1 MLSPDLAQVYKM
13 NDKKRVYIRTDRN
26 GTKYFA
32 DYTCKRCGGQGGLPQ
47 WIYTGY
53 TCYECG
59 GTGVAAKPEIFK
71 EYTPEYAAKLEERR
85 SKAREKKRLERIEQI
100 KNKLPEIYQDHGFSS
115 EGKIYVVTGNT
126 YEIREE
132 LKAAGAK
139 WFSALR
145 SWGFT
150 EDTDK
155 YPTVQISF
163 DECYTVDMETG
174 CVNWNY
180 ETGNEDLIKSK
191 MPKVEN
197 SLESSFIGSIGDKL
211 DQVVT
216 FVRYFEYERDSYSGW
231 GKEIARI
238 YKFVD
243 EHGNILIWNTGSW
256 KTLQEGK
263 RYNLKGKIKE
273 HNTYNGENQ
282 TILTRCTIT
291 KVEEAQASSRK
302 ETTWKI

>member
-71 EYTPEYAAKLEERR
+71 EYTPEYAAKLEERG

-291 KVEEAQASSRK
+291 KVEEA
-302 ETTWKI
+302 

>member
-47 WIYTGY
+47 WTYTGY

-71 EYTPEYAAKLEERR
+71 EYTPEYEAKLEERR

-100 KNKLPEIYQDHGFSS
+100 KSELPEIYQRHGFSS
-115 EGKIYVVTGNT
+115 EGKIFVVIGNT

-150 EDTDK
+150 ENTDK

-163 DECYTVDMETG
+163 DECYIVDMETG
-174 CVNWNY
+174 YVNWNY

-263 RYNLKGKIKE
+263 QYNLKGKIKE
-273 HNTYNGENQ
+273 YNTYNGENQ

-291 KVEEAQASSRK
+291 KVEEA
-302 ETTWKI
+302 

>member
-85 SKAREKKRLERIEQI
+85 SKAREKKCLERIEQI

-256 KTLQEGK
+256 KTLHEGK

-291 KVEEAQASSRK
+291 KVEEA
-302 ETTWKI
+302 

>member
-282 TILTRCTIT
+282 TILIRCTIT
-291 KVEEAQASSRK
+291 KVEEA
-302 ETTWKI
+302 

>member
-211 DQVVT
+211 DQVVI

-291 KVEEAQASSRK
+291 KVEEA
-302 ETTWKI
+302 

>member
-1 MLSPDLAQVYKM
+1 MSVDLAQLYKA
-13 NDKKRVYIRTDRN
+13 NDKKRVYIRTDKN

-32 DYTCKRCGGQGGLPQ
+32 DYVCKRCGGQGGLPQ
-47 WIYTGY
+47 WTSTGY

-59 GTGVAAKPEIFK
+59 GTGVAAKPDIYK
-71 EYTPEYAAKLEERR
+71 EYTPEYEAKLEERR
-85 SKAREKKRLERIEQI
+85 AKAIEKKRLERIEQV
-100 KNKLPEIYQDHGFSS
+100 KNKLPEIYQNHGFSS
-115 EGKIYVVTGNT
+115 DGKIFVVTGNT

-155 YPTVQISF
+155 YLTVEISF

-174 CVNWNY
+174 YVNWNY

-191 MPKVEN
+191 MPKEEGK
-197 SLESSFIGSIGDKL
+197 SESEFIGAVGDKFS
-211 DQVVT
+211 QVVT
-216 FVRYFEYERDSYSGW
+216 FVRYFEYERNSYSGW
-231 GKEIARI
+231 GKELARI

-243 EHGNILIWNTGSW
+243 DSGNVLIWNTSSW
-256 KTLQEGK
+256 KNLQEGTK
-263 RYNLKGKIKE
+263 YTIKAKVKE
-273 HNTYNGENQ
+273 HNTYQGEKQ
-282 TILTRCTIT
+282 TILTRCNI
-291 KVEEAQASSRK
+291 VEAA
-302 ETTWKI
+302 

>member
-47 WIYTGY
+47 WTYTGY

-71 EYTPEYAAKLEERR
+71 EYTPEYEAKLEERR

-100 KNKLPEIYQDHGFSS
+100 KSELPEIYQKHGFSS
-115 EGKIYVVTGNT
+115 EGKIFVVTGNT

-155 YPTVQISF
+155 YPTIQISF

-174 CVNWNY
+174 YVNWNY

-291 KVEEAQASSRK
+291 KVEEA
-302 ETTWKI
+302 

>member
-1 MLSPDLAQVYKM
+1 MLSPDLAQVYKA

-71 EYTPEYAAKLEERR
+71 EYTPEYEAKLEERR

-100 KNKLPEIYQDHGFSS
+100 KGELPEIYQKHGFSS
-115 EGKIYVVTGNT
+115 EGKIFVVTGNT

-155 YPTVQISF
+155 YPTIQISF

-174 CVNWNY
+174 YVNWNY

-291 KVEEAQASSRK
+291 KVEEA
-302 ETTWKI
+302 

>member
-1 MLSPDLAQVYKM
+1 MLSPDLAQVYKI

-282 TILTRCTIT
+282 TILTICTIT
-291 KVEEAQASSRK
+291 KVEEA
-302 ETTWKI
+302 

>member
-180 ETGNEDLIKSK
+180 DTGNEDLIKSK

-282 TILTRCTIT
+282 TILTRCIIT
-291 KVEEAQASSRK
+291 KVEEA
-302 ETTWKI
+302 

>member
-197 SLESSFIGSIGDKL
+197 SLKSSFIGSIGDKL

-291 KVEEAQASSRK
+291 KVEEA
-302 ETTWKI
+302 

>member
-282 TILTRCTIT
+282 TILTRCTVT
-291 KVEEAQASSRK
+291 KVEEA
-302 ETTWKI
+302 

>member
-1 MLSPDLAQVYKM
+1 MLSSDLAQVYKM

-291 KVEEAQASSRK
+291 KVEEA
-302 ETTWKI
+302 

>member
-47 WIYTGY
+47 WTYTGY

-71 EYTPEYAAKLEERR
+71 EYTPEYEAKLEERR

-100 KNKLPEIYQDHGFSS
+100 KSELPEIYQKHGFSS
-115 EGKIYVVTGNT
+115 EGKIFVVTGNT

-145 SWGFT
+145 SWGFI

-155 YPTVQISF
+155 YPTIQISF

-174 CVNWNY
+174 YVNWNY

-291 KVEEAQASSRK
+291 KVEEA
-302 ETTWKI
+302 

>member
-1 MLSPDLAQVYKM
+1 MSVDLAQLYKA
-13 NDKKRVYIRTDRN
+13 NDKKRVYIRTDKN

-47 WIYTGY
+47 WTYTGY

-59 GTGVAAKPEIFK
+59 GTGVAAKPDIYK

-85 SKAREKKRLERIEQI
+85 AKAREKKRLERIEQI

-115 EGKIYVVTGNT
+115 DGKIFVVTGNT

-174 CVNWNY
+174 YVNWNY

-191 MPKVEN
+191 MPKEEGK
-197 SLESSFIGSIGDKL
+197 LESEFIGAVGDKL
-211 DQVVT
+211 SQVVT
-216 FVRYFEYERDSYSGW
+216 FVRYFEYERNSYSGW
-231 GKEIARI
+231 GKELARI

-243 EHGNILIWNTGSW
+243 DSGNVLIWNTSSW
-256 KTLQEGK
+256 KNLQEGTK
-263 RYNLKGKIKE
+263 YTIKAKVKE
-273 HNTYNGENQ
+273 HNTYQGEKQ
-282 TILTRCTIT
+282 TILTRCNI
-291 KVEEAQASSRK
+291 VEAA
-302 ETTWKI
+302 

>member
-13 NDKKRVYIRTDRN
+13 SDKKRVYIRTDRN

-291 KVEEAQASSRK
+291 KVEEA
-302 ETTWKI
+302 

>member
-273 HNTYNGENQ
+273 HNTYNGKNQ

-291 KVEEAQASSRK
+291 KVEEA
-302 ETTWKI
+302 

>member
-85 SKAREKKRLERIEQI
+85 SKAREKKRLECIEQI

-291 KVEEAQASSRK
+291 KVEEA
-302 ETTWKI
+302 

>member
-71 EYTPEYAAKLEERR
+71 EYTQEYAAKLEERR

-291 KVEEAQASSRK
+291 KVEEA
-302 ETTWKI
+302 

>member
-47 WIYTGY
+47 WTYTGY

-71 EYTPEYAAKLEERR
+71 EYTPEYEAKLEERR

-100 KNKLPEIYQDHGFSS
+100 KSELPEIYQRHGFSS
-115 EGKIYVVTGNT
+115 EGKIFVVIGNT

-150 EDTDK
+150 ENTDK

-163 DECYTVDMETG
+163 DECYIVDMETG
-174 CVNWNY
+174 YVNWNY

-263 RYNLKGKIKE
+263 QYNLKGKIKE
-273 HNTYNGENQ
+273 YNIYNGENQ

-291 KVEEAQASSRK
+291 KVEEA
-302 ETTWKI
+302 

>member
-1 MLSPDLAQVYKM
+1 MMSVDLAQLYKA
-13 NDKKRVYIRTDRN
+13 NDKKRVYIRTDKN

-47 WIYTGY
+47 WTYTGY

-59 GTGVAAKPEIFK
+59 GTGVAAKPDIYK

-85 SKAREKKRLERIEQI
+85 AKAREKKRLERIEQI

-115 EGKIYVVTGNT
+115 DGKIFIVTGNT

-155 YPTVQISF
+155 YLTVEISF

-191 MPKVEN
+191 MPKEEDKP
-197 SLESSFIGSIGDKL
+197 ESEFIGTVGDKFS
-211 DQVVT
+211 QVVT
-216 FVRYFEYERDSYSGW
+216 FVRYFEYERNSYSGW
-231 GKEIARI
+231 GKELARI

-243 EHGNILIWNTGSW
+243 DSGNVLIWNTSSW
-256 KTLQEGK
+256 KNLQEGTK
-263 RYNLKGKIKE
+263 YTIKAKVKE
-273 HNTYNGENQ
+273 HNTYQGEKQ
-282 TILTRCTIT
+282 TILTRCNI
-291 KVEEAQASSRK
+291 VEAA
-302 ETTWKI
+302 

>member
-1 MLSPDLAQVYKM
+1 MMSVDLAQLYKA
-13 NDKKRVYIRTDRN
+13 NDKKRVYIRTDKN

-32 DYTCKRCGGQGGLPQ
+32 DYVCKRCGGQGGLPQ
-47 WIYTGY
+47 WTSTGY

-59 GTGVAAKPEIFK
+59 GTGVAAKPDIYK
-71 EYTPEYAAKLEERR
+71 EYTPEYEAKLEERR
-85 SKAREKKRLERIEQI
+85 AKAIEKKRLERIEQV
-100 KNKLPEIYQDHGFSS
+100 KNKLPEIYQNHGFSS
-115 EGKIYVVTGNT
+115 DGKIFVVTGNT

-155 YPTVQISF
+155 YLTVEISF

-174 CVNWNY
+174 YVNWNY

-191 MPKVEN
+191 MPKEEGK
-197 SLESSFIGSIGDKL
+197 SESEFIGAVGDKFS
-211 DQVVT
+211 QVVT
-216 FVRYFEYERDSYSGW
+216 FVRYFEYERNSYSGW
-231 GKEIARI
+231 GKELARI

-243 EHGNILIWNTGSW
+243 DSGNVLIWNTSSW
-256 KTLQEGK
+256 KNLQEGTK
-263 RYNLKGKIKE
+263 YTIKAKVKE
-273 HNTYNGENQ
+273 HNTYQGEKQ
-282 TILTRCTIT
+282 TILTRCNI
-291 KVEEAQASSRK
+291 VEAA
-302 ETTWKI
+302 

>member
-85 SKAREKKRLERIEQI
+85 LKAREKKRLERIEQI

-291 KVEEAQASSRK
+291 KVEEA
-302 ETTWKI
+302 

>member
-216 FVRYFEYERDSYSGW
+216 FVRYFEYERDSYSGG

-291 KVEEAQASSRK
+291 KVEEA
-302 ETTWKI
+302 

>member
-139 WFSALR
+139 WFSALK

-291 KVEEAQASSRK
+291 KVEEA
-302 ETTWKI
+302 

>member
-1 MLSPDLAQVYKM
+1 MRAPGKVEVMMSVDLAQLYKA
-13 NDKKRVYIRTDRN
+13 NDKKRVYIRTDKN

-47 WIYTGY
+47 WTYTGY

-59 GTGVAAKPEIFK
+59 GTGVAAKPDIYK

-85 SKAREKKRLERIEQI
+85 VKAREKKRLERIEQI

-115 EGKIYVVTGNT
+115 DGKIFVVTGNT

-155 YPTVQISF
+155 YLTVEISF

-174 CVNWNY
+174 YVNWNY
-180 ETGNEDLIKSK
+180 ETGNENLIKSK
-191 MPKVEN
+191 MPKEEGK
-197 SLESSFIGSIGDKL
+197 SESEFIGAVGDKFS
-211 DQVVT
+211 QVVT
-216 FVRYFEYERDSYSGW
+216 FVRYFEYERNSYSGW
-231 GKEIARI
+231 GKELARI

-243 EHGNILIWNTGSW
+243 DSGNVLIWNTSSW
-256 KTLQEGK
+256 KNLQEGTK
-263 RYNLKGKIKE
+263 YTIKAKVKE
-273 HNTYNGENQ
+273 HNTYQGEKQ
-282 TILTRCTIT
+282 TILTRCNI
-291 KVEEAQASSRK
+291 VEAA
-302 ETTWKI
+302 

>member
-47 WIYTGY
+47 WTYTGY

-59 GTGVAAKPEIFK
+59 GTGIAAKPEIFK
-71 EYTPEYAAKLEERR
+71 EYTPEYEAKLEERR

-100 KNKLPEIYQDHGFSS
+100 KSELPEIYQKHGFNS
-115 EGKIYVVTGNT
+115 EGKIFVVTGNT

-155 YPTVQISF
+155 YPTIQISF

-174 CVNWNY
+174 YVNWNY

-191 MPKVEN
+191 MPKAEN

-263 RYNLKGKIKE
+263 QYNLKGKIKE

-291 KVEEAQASSRK
+291 KVEEA
-302 ETTWKI
+302 

>member
-59 GTGVAAKPEIFK
+59 GTGVAVKPEIFK

-291 KVEEAQASSRK
+291 KVEEAYASSRK

>member
-1 MLSPDLAQVYKM
+1 MMSVDLAQLYKA
-13 NDKKRVYIRTDRN
+13 NDKKRVYIRTDKN

-47 WIYTGY
+47 WTYTGY

-59 GTGVAAKPEIFK
+59 GTGVSTKPDIYK

-85 SKAREKKRLERIEQI
+85 AKAREKKRLERIEQI
-100 KNKLPEIYQDHGFSS
+100 KNKLPEIYQNHGFSS
-115 EGKIYVVTGNT
+115 DGKIFVVTGNT

-132 LKAAGAK
+132 LKVAGAK

-174 CVNWNY
+174 YVNWNY

-191 MPKVEN
+191 MPKEEGKP
-197 SLESSFIGSIGDKL
+197 ESEFIGAVGDKL
-211 DQVVT
+211 SQVVT
-216 FVRYFEYERDSYSGW
+216 FVRYFEYERNSYSGW
-231 GKEIARI
+231 GKELARI

-243 EHGNILIWNTGSW
+243 DSGNVLIWNTSSW
-256 KTLQEGK
+256 KNLQEGTK
-263 RYNLKGKIKE
+263 YTIKAKVKE
-273 HNTYNGENQ
+273 HNTYHGEKQ
-282 TILTRCTIT
+282 TILTRCNI
-291 KVEEAQASSRK
+291 VEAA
-302 ETTWKI
+302 

>member
-85 SKAREKKRLERIEQI
+85 SKAREKKCLERIEQI

-291 KVEEAQASSRK
+291 KVEEA
-302 ETTWKI
+302 

>member
-71 EYTPEYAAKLEERR
+71 EYTPEYEAKLEERR
-85 SKAREKKRLERIEQI
+85 SKAREKKRLERIDQI
-100 KNKLPEIYQDHGFSS
+100 KSELPEIYQKHGFSS
-115 EGKIYVVTGNT
+115 EGKIFVVTGNT

-139 WFSALR
+139 WFSVLR

-155 YPTVQISF
+155 YPTIQISF

-174 CVNWNY
+174 YVNWNY
-180 ETGNEDLIKSK
+180 ETGNEDLIKSQ

-291 KVEEAQASSRK
+291 KVEEA
-302 ETTWKI
+302 

>member
-263 RYNLKGKIKE
+263 RYNLKGKVKE

-291 KVEEAQASSRK
+291 KVEEA
-302 ETTWKI
+302 

>member
-1 MLSPDLAQVYKM
+1 MMSVDLAQLYKA
-13 NDKKRVYIRTDRN
+13 NDKKRVYIRTDKN

-47 WIYTGY
+47 WTYTGY

-59 GTGVAAKPEIFK
+59 GTGVAAKPDIYK

-85 SKAREKKRLERIEQI
+85 AKAREKKRLERIEQI

-115 EGKIYVVTGNT
+115 DGKIFVVTGNT

-174 CVNWNY
+174 YVNWNY

-191 MPKVEN
+191 MPKEEGK
-197 SLESSFIGSIGDKL
+197 LESEFIGAVGDKL
-211 DQVVT
+211 SQVVT
-216 FVRYFEYERDSYSGW
+216 FVRYFEYERNSYSGW
-231 GKEIARI
+231 GKELARI

-243 EHGNILIWNTGSW
+243 DSGNVLIWNTSSW
-256 KTLQEGK
+256 KNLQEGTK
-263 RYNLKGKIKE
+263 YTIKAKVKE
-273 HNTYNGENQ
+273 HNTYQGEKQ
-282 TILTRCTIT
+282 TILTRCNI
-291 KVEEAQASSRK
+291 VEAA
-302 ETTWKI
+302 

>member
-291 KVEEAQASSRK
+291 KVEEA
-302 ETTWKI
+302 

>member
-273 HNTYNGENQ
+273 HNIYNGENQ

-291 KVEEAQASSRK
+291 KVEEA
-302 ETTWKI
+302 

>member
-47 WIYTGY
+47 WTYTGY

-71 EYTPEYAAKLEERR
+71 EYTPEYEAKLEERR

-100 KNKLPEIYQDHGFSS
+100 KGELPEIYQKHGFSS
-115 EGKIYVVTGNT
+115 EGKIFVVTGNT

-155 YPTVQISF
+155 YPTIQISF

-174 CVNWNY
+174 YVNWNY

-191 MPKVEN
+191 MPKAEN

-243 EHGNILIWNTGSW
+243 EHGNVLIWNTGSW
-256 KTLQEGK
+256 KILQEGK
-263 RYNLKGKIKE
+263 QYNLKGKIKE

-291 KVEEAQASSRK
+291 KVEEA
-302 ETTWKI
+302 